1 MVDNGNQMT
10 MDDLDQIIAE
20 NPPGTIPP
28 VEDTPPAA
36 QQSAEGGATSTS
48 SGDAGN
54 SSATATATATGT
66 DGAVTGTD
74 GNSQNTLQS
83 TEGNQKRSAN
93 DAFAA
98 MRVQNRKMSDALAA
112 VLEQHGLD
120 PNLANDP
127 DALIQQAQNQK
138 LEAEAQRQNVPK
150 ELLQRLTQLETRDRE
165 NQQKRLAD
173 AALAGFQAVKNQ
185 YGLDNQGIAEFARQ
199 LQEAGTNP
207 FEQEMDLVQH
217 YKLHNLDKIIAAE
230 TQKAVEAALK
240 NQKSSTQFS
249 SQPSKTQGKESAGT
263 EQIDTMAKFDRFLLG
278 LQ

>member
-10 MDDLDQIIAE
+10 MDDLDQLIAE
-20 NPPGTIPP
+20 NPPGTLPP
-28 VEDTPPAA
+28 VEENPPAA
-36 QQSAEGGATSTS
+36 QQSADDGASSTN

-54 SSATATATATGT
+54 SSATATGT
-66 DGAVTGTD
+66 DGATTGT
-74 GNSQNTLQS
+74 NSNTQNTSQS

-127 DALIQQAQNQK
+127 DAIIQQAQNQK

-165 NQQKRLAD
+165 NQQRRLAD

-185 YGLDNQGIAEFARQ
+185 FGLDNQGIAEFAKQ

-240 NQKSSTQFS
+240 NQKSSAQFS
-249 SQPSKTQGKESAGT
+249 SQPSKTQGKESTGT

-278 LQ
+278 L